1 MEKPRYRLVWESR
14 EGFLQASIS
23 GEQDSFELTM
33 GAVLEIA
40 RVCRERKAEKLLV
53 EHEVPGALT
62 STDVYALAK
71 ELPELF
77 RGVQVAFIIHHAT
90 VPVNP
95 EFLQLVARNRG
106 ANGRLFETVAE
117 AERWLLG
124 TP

>member
-1 MEKPRYRLVWESR
+1 MPLYRLVWESR
-14 EGFLQASIS
+14 EEFLHASIS
-23 GEQDSFELTM
+23 GERDSFELTM

-40 RVCRERKAEKLLV
+40 KVCRERKAEKLLV

-62 STDVYALAK
+62 STEVYTIAK
-71 ELPELF
+71 ELPQLF
-77 RGVQVAFIIHHAT
+77 RGLQVAFVVHHAT

-106 ANGRLFETVAE
+106 ANSRLFETVTE

>member
-1 MEKPRYRLVWESR
+1 MPPYRLVWESR
-14 EGFLQASIS
+14 ERFLHASIC

-40 RVCRERKAEKLLV
+40 KACRERRAEKLLV
-53 EHEVPGALT
+53 EHDVPCVLT
-62 STDVYALAK
+62 STEVYTIAK

-77 RGVQVAFIIHHAT
+77 RGVQVAFVVHHAT

-106 ANGRLFETVAE
+106 ANGRLFETVTE

-124 TP
+124 TL

>member
-1 MEKPRYRLVWESR
+1 MLSYRLVWELR
-14 EGFLQASIS
+14 EGVLYASIF

-33 GAVLEIA
+33 SAVLEIA
-40 RVCRERKAEKLLV
+40 KVCRERKAEKLLV

-62 STDVYALAK
+62 STEIYNIAK
-71 ELPELF
+71 ELPDLF
-77 RGVQVAFIIHHAT
+77 LGVQVAFVIHDAT

-124 TP
+124 TK